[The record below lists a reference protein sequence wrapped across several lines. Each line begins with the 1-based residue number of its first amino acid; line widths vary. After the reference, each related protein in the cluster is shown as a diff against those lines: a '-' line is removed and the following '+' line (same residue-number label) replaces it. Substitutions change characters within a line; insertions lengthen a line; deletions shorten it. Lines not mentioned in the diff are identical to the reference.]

1 MKIKVHKNLKMFSIE
16 VVGMIFVIIQQ
27 TLKLNN
33 VNRIQVLS
41 KGMAIII
48 LGFLKGMRFRV
59 LEVKRVVERVV

>member
-1 MKIKVHKNLKMFSIE
+1 MFSIE
-16 VVGMIFVIIQQ
+16 IVGMIFVIIQQ

-59 LEVKRVVERVV
+59 LGVKQVVERVV